1 MAKRLWQLK
10 SKKVTLFEIFNVLM
24 VRAIGK
30 LFFVDS
36 RIKKK
41 KKKEEGVIL
50 EIGGKS
56 AKNADTSH
64 VLRRG
69 GRQQAGVAG
78 GNSVLLHED
87 DPRRYTEFRFLLWMR
102 RANDAL
108 PDSRIP

>member
-1 MAKRLWQLK
+1 M
-10 SKKVTLFEIFNVLM
+10 LM

-69 GRQQAGVAG
+69 
-78 GNSVLLHED
+78 
-87 DPRRYTEFRFLLWMR
+87 
-102 RANDAL
+102 
-108 PDSRIP
+108 

>member
-1 MAKRLWQLK
+1 MRLVNYFSW
-10 SKKVTLFEIFNVLM
+10 I
-24 VRAIGK
+24 RA
-30 LFFVDS
+30 L
-36 RIKKK
+36 KK

-78 GNSVLLHED
+78 GNSVLFHED
-87 DPRRYTEFRFLLWMR
+87 DPRRYTEFRFLL
-102 RANDAL
+102 
-108 PDSRIP
+108 